1 MSPIKRTLAVL
12 LLLAFTGQAVVS
24 VAAPCFMMNAPT
36 GEMNHD
42 MADMDHGGHAGHD
55 MSAEQDS
62 ASSCCDGGLCSMSH
76 CQMAPAMPIPLFD
89 NSPEKA
95 FTYSAIDSVS
105 AVISSLTTLY
115 RPPIIA

>member
-1 MSPIKRTLAVL
+1 
-12 LLLAFTGQAVVS
+12 
-24 VAAPCFMMNAPT
+24 
-36 GEMNHD
+36 
-42 MADMDHGGHAGHD
+42 
-55 MSAEQDS
+55 
-62 ASSCCDGGLCSMSH
+62 
-76 CQMAPAMPIPLFD
+76 MAPAMPIPLFD

>member
-24 VAAPCFMMNAPT
+24 VAAPCFMMN
-36 GEMNHD
+36 
-42 MADMDHGGHAGHD
+42 GHAGHD